1 MQIKN
6 PGANRRIL
14 RTVLF
19 ALFLVLEIFI
29 GWKNFQDI
37 STSEKAAGE
46 PVAEWERRL
55 VPLKKIMPFT
65 EGTVGYVSDSPVA
78 GIDYYNPDDQIE
90 YTLTQYVMAPIV
102 VRKGADREWII
113 GNFSKQ
119 GYEDWIRANPGPYEV
134 TSLSYGD
141 YLMLRLQK

>member
-1 MQIKN
+1 MSGGNTKAII
-6 PGANRRIL
+6 RR
-14 RTVLF
+14 VLF
-19 ALFLVLEIFI
+19 AAFLVLEIFV
-29 GWKNFQDI
+29 GWRNYQDI
-37 STSEKAAGE
+37 AAAQNAAGE
-46 PVAEWERRL
+46 PVAEWERRFA
-55 VPLKKIMPFT
+55 PLKKIMPFT

-134 TSLSYGD
+134 TSLSYGV
-141 YLMLRLQK
+141 YLIHRLQK